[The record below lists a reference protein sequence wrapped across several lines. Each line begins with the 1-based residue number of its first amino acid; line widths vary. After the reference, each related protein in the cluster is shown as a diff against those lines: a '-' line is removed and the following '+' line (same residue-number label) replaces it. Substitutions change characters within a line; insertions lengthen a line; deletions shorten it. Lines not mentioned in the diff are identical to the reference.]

1 MVNGVLTSPSLLWG
15 NPCAAGQAPPVST
28 HVHDDRPA
36 RACLFRSFGA
46 RLPLAFRAPDRVDRG
61 HRAGQAG
68 DQLVGGR
75 TAAPVP
81 SFVGPALSAHLDD
94 FGRYPANKGIE
105 PFRAAVAQWLGRRYK
120 LTRPVDPEHRSSG
133 AQWHARRPVPRRD
146 CRQTLGDTARR
157 QAGHPDSQSILC
169 RLRRRCA
176 RRRLRAR
183 LLASDAQKR
192 FSA

>member
-1 MVNGVLTSPSLLWG
+1 MRRARPRPCRRMSMMNAQREPASSAPSAL
-15 NPCAAGQAPPVST
+15 
-28 HVHDDRPA
+28 D
-36 RACLFRSFGA
+36 FRSPFV
-46 RLPLAFRAPDRVDRG
+46 RLTELI
-61 HRAGQAG
+61 AGIEPGKPAIN
-68 DQLVGGR
+68 LSVGEPQH
-75 TAAPVP
+75 PVP
-81 SFVGPALSAHLDD
+81 SFVGPALSAHLKD

-120 LTRPVDPEHRSSG
+120 LTRPVDPEHRNFG

-157 QAGHPDSQSILC
+157 QAGRPDSQSILC
-169 RLRRRCA
+169 RVRGRCA

-192 FSA
+192 FFA